1 MPGTDPSSI
10 TGYLSAYSVDANALA
25 GSNGSVI
32 TSINSQYTVP
42 GSYTGPT
49 LLTSALNG
57 LKTLQ
62 FSPGKALNVVVPP
75 VSTSSLSGGAYP
87 DGITVMAIVKA
98 TSLTNLSALGFT
110 GTRRTIFGF
119 NGNWNA
125 QNVPGG
131 LEVFGN
137 GRIAASMITSPT
149 LGYWGWNAANGA
161 GVVSPGSWYALG
173 LISDGQTVKT
183 FKGLGLDRTAPND
196 GYAGGYTQFVGGFT
210 LGADAAYPG
219 LQDWTGEIAY
229 VGVFDRALS
238 DADYRAG
245 VTWLLDRYGLPTRD
259 IAVDARVGTTGKYIF
274 MALSS
279 SATGNKADI
288 PRNNTIS
295 GSPVTY
301 KVNGGSAITP
311 STLLYQPAIDA
322 MPGCALIAFPL
333 ATPLAGGETVT
344 LSIAGGAIPTTEG
357 TVDEMVDGP
366 VTNHAGQSAMLPQVV
381 PSGATMKQGFNLS
394 GPGQYWTPEA
404 LLKNLLKCSGDNYSA
419 SLSVDSLGYRLN
431 PTVGLRY
438 LIRSGS
444 GSATDG
450 NRAVI
455 RDFAGAEFGR
465 YVVTWEGADGS
476 DLAIEVSSDDAGQ
489 TVITPELVNDVM
501 TGPVKKRYFTV
512 AEAPGS
518 IRRRPCFDLVYK
530 AAVYAT
536 NVEVKLARY
545 EGTSG
550 LYADQVIDRAVNCEG
565 WRFMD
570 FIPTNFSNIAHP
582 TDFATDNSLGYGSTT
597 RRTFPITRIES
608 YSGTHL
614 ADDAVSTHYL
624 VTTSVPHGIANGQAA
639 YIESTNGQ
647 PINVTHAT
655 RGVVDMTWKGWIGHA
670 ISPTQFYFH
679 DYTPTTPHEPTTV
692 PFTGSNAILSVTV
705 SHGGSIEAAAALVNE
720 TDSTRINFCFPHACT
735 DAAIEHVATRL
746 AATLDAGRKVDLE
759 MSNEVWN
766 FAFSQYTYWRAEGI
780 RRGLQAQD
788 SGQPNYGYAA
798 RSAEMWDIFKARW
811 TALGRSAS
819 DLRLVFNL
827 QQSNVADAAIVAGW
841 LQTNRPDITS
851 VVVSVAPYHYW
862 NGLYNV
868 PGFDYSTLTVE
879 DCMDFQE
886 AWKIAEKP
894 YFYDAQV
901 AAFTSRGIAA
911 TLTLYEYQWAYMG
924 LGYAQ
929 GAGSRD
935 DQWEFWNKVNLAC
948 HSHPRN
954 YGIFMKFMKELQ
966 DRGATIGYV
975 YGYTGGQVYEHGVV
989 GGGYYGHY
997 LTGLLQEPGKGDG
1010 TDGKPDNRPLFV
1022 DGQGKPKW
1030 PPYMP
1035 RVSPRGLA
1043 VLDWNAAAAGVTPLT
1058 ASWASVATPR
1068 SEPVSS
1074 LTLTFSE
1081 SVTGVGLSDITL
1093 TRDGASVTLAGT
1105 ASLSGSGA
1113 SYTLSGLSTLTSA
1126 AGTYVLTLNAV
1137 GSGITT
1143 PSTSL
1148 TTNASRTWTNQAV
1161 VAAVASPEPGV
1172 LAKLYGFVAG

>member
-1 MPGTDPSSI
+1 MPGTNPSAI
-10 TGYLSAYSVDANALA
+10 AGYLSAYSVDANAIA

-98 TSLTNLSALGFT
+98 TSLTNLSALGFI

-149 LGYWGWNAANGA
+149 LGYWGWNAANGS
-161 GVVSPGSWYALG
+161 GVVAEDSWYAVG
-173 LISDGQTVKT
+173 LISNGTTVKT
-183 FKGLGLDRTAPND
+183 FKGLDLDRTAPND
-196 GYAGGYTQFVGGFT
+196 NAPAYTQFVGGFT
-210 LGADAAYPG
+210 LGADAAFPG

-229 VGVFDRALS
+229 VGVFDRAIS

-245 VTWLLDRYGLPTRD
+245 VTWLLDRYGLPLRG
-259 IAVDARVGTTGKYIF
+259 IAVDARVGTTGKYVF

-288 PRNNTIS
+288 PRNATIS

-311 STLLYQPAIDA
+311 ATLLYQPVIDA
-322 MPGCALIAFPL
+322 MPGCALLAFPL
-333 ATPLAGGETVT
+333 TTPLTGGETVT
-344 LSIAGGAIPTTEG
+344 LSIASGAIPTTEG
-357 TVDEMVDGP
+357 TVDEMIDGP
-366 VTNHAGQSAMLPQVV
+366 VTNHAGQSAMLSQSV
-381 PSGATMKQGFNLS
+381 PSGAAMKQGFNIS
-394 GPGQYWTPEA
+394 TPGQYWTPEGS
-404 LLKNLLKCSGDNYSA
+404 LKNLLKCSGDNYGT
-419 SLSVDSLGYRLN
+419 LSVDSLGYRTS
-431 PTVGLRY
+431 PHVGLRY
-438 LIRSGS
+438 LIRTASGD
-444 GSATDG
+444 ATNG
-450 NRAVI
+450 TRAVI
-455 RDFAGAEFGR
+455 GDWAGAEFGR

-476 DLAIEVSSDDAGQ
+476 DLAIEVSASDAGQ
-489 TVITPELVNDVM
+489 TTVTPELVNDVM
-501 TGPVKKRYFTV
+501 TGPTKKRYFDV
-512 AEAPGS
+512 AEAVGS
-518 IRRRPCFDLVYK
+518 IRKRPAFDLVYK
-530 AAVYAT
+530 AAVYVT

-582 TDFATDNSLGYGSTT
+582 TDFATDNSLGYGSQT
-597 RRTFPITRIES
+597 RRTIPITRIES
-608 YSGTHL
+608 YEGAHYG
-614 ADDAVSTHYL
+614 ADNVLTHYL
-624 VTTSVPHGIANGQAA
+624 VTTSAPHGIANGQQAI
-639 YIESTNGQ
+639 IESTDGQ
-647 PINVTHAT
+647 PINVTHST
-655 RGVVDMTWKGWIGHA
+655 RGVVDMTYKGWIGHA
-670 ISPTQFYFH
+670 ISPTTFYFP
-679 DYTPTTPHEPTTV
+679 DYTPSNPHEPTTV

-705 SHGGSIEAAAALVNE
+705 SHGASIESAAALVNE
-720 TDSTRINFCFPHACT
+720 TDSTRINFCVPHACT
-735 DAAIEHVATRL
+735 DAAIEHAATRL
-746 AATLDAGRKVDLE
+746 DATLDAGRKVDLE
-759 MSNEVWN
+759 LSNEPWN
-766 FAFSQYTYWRAEGI
+766 YAFSQFTYFRAEGI

-788 SGQPNYGYAA
+788 SGSSYFGYVA
-798 RSAEMWDIFKARW
+798 RAAEMWNLFRNRW
-811 TALGRSAS
+811 VALGRSAS
-819 DLRLVFNL
+819 DLRLVFNF
-827 QQSNVADAAIVAGW
+827 QQSNAADAAIVASW

-851 VVVSVAPYHYW
+851 VVVAVAPYHYW

-868 PGFDYSTLTVE
+868 SGFDYTTLTVE

-894 YFYDAQV
+894 YFYDAQI
-901 AAFTSRGIAA
+901 AAFTSRGITA

-924 LGYAQ
+924 LGYSS
-929 GAGSRD
+929 GTGTRD
-935 DQWEFWNKVNLAC
+935 EQWEFWNKVNLAC

-954 YGIFMKFMKELQ
+954 YGIFMQFMDELQ

-997 LTGLLQEPGKGDG
+997 PAGLLQEPGKGDG
-1010 TDGKPDNRPLFV
+1010 SDGKPDNRPLFV

-1030 PPYMP
+1030 PAYMP
-1035 RVSPRGLA
+1035 RVSPRGQA
-1043 VLDWNAAAAGVTPLT
+1043 VLDWNAAAAGIPTL
-1058 ASWASVATPR
+1058 AAFWGA
-1068 SEPVSS
+1068 VSS
-1074 LTLTFSE
+1074 PRNTPISSLSLTFSE

-1093 TRDGASVTLAGT
+1093 FRDGSPVTLTGAT
-1105 ASLSGSGA
+1105 LTGSGA
-1113 SYTLSGLSTLTSA
+1113 DYTLNGLSSLTATPGAYLLRLTA
-1126 AGTYVLTLNAV
+1126 A
-1137 GSGITT
+1137 GSGIATPALVELLANAERSWTVQSEPVT
-1143 PSTSL
+1143 PST
-1148 TTNASRTWTNQAV
+1148 RDVAV
-1161 VAAVASPEPGV
+1161 FRAFYN
-1172 LAKLYGFVAG
+1172 LKF